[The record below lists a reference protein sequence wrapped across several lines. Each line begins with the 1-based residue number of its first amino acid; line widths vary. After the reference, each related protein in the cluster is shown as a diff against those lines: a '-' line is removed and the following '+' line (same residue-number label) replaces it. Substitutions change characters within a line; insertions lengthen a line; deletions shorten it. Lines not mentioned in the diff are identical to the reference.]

1 MHRARRGVS
10 TLEILTTLT
19 LLGLAATA
27 AVSGFGTYLQE
38 SEAKG
43 LAGEV
48 ASDLQFIRTEAV
60 SRNEAVRLTF
70 SALPGGG
77 SCYILHTGPQDACT
91 CGAAG
96 PAVCSGRPSIKTV
109 RIASPGRVQL
119 AANVPSILYDPRHG
133 TASPAGTVFITTS
146 DGRSVRHVVSLMGR
160 VRTCSPEG
168 ALRGYRPC

>member
-1 MHRARRGVS
+1 MHSTRRGVS

-19 LLGLAATA
+19 ILGVAATTA
-27 AVSGFGTYLQE
+27 LSGFGTYLQG
-38 SEAKG
+38 SEADG

-60 SRNEAVRLTF
+60 SRNEAVRLSF
-70 SALPGGG
+70 STLPGGG
-77 SCYILHTGPQDACT
+77 TCYIIHTGPLGACT

-96 PAVCSGRPSIKTV
+96 AAVCSGAVSIKTV

-133 TASPAGTVFITTS
+133 TASPAGSVSITTS
-146 DGRSVRHVVSLMGR
+146 DGRTVRHVVSLMGR